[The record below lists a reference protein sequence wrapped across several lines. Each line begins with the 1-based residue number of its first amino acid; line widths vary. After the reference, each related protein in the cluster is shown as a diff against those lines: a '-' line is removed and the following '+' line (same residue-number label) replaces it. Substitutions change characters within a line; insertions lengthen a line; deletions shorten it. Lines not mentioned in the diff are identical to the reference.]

1 MEAVRGACGGA
12 RPAVAVRGGGLG
24 PGDVAA
30 QVERAGGHGLLVCLG
45 SAAYGHPGGLAAGV
59 AATVAALGQ

>member
-30 QVERAGGHGLLVCLG
+30 QVARAGGEGLLVCVG
-45 SAAYGHPGGLAAGV
+45 SAAYRQPGRLTAGV
-59 AATVAALGQ
+59 AAAVEALGP